1 MYHCFQDVIF
11 DEANGKTISAKGGQR
26 ARPSTS
32 TVSSSRESGSSQ
44 RHDSTAQ
51 GSSGGSGAS
60 GGFGASGASGGSGDD
75 PDDRQNPFRKK
86 VVLSKLT
93 LFDDDDDDDEEE
105 IEDEVVSS
113 NPGSPRSISGR
124 TAAVPDG
131 NLPIAPDQA
140 LPIVVAGP
148 PNPNPAAAGHVAL
161 APNPNLGNQAYV
173 EGNGVWMSYKDLM
186 ATSYP
191 AKSRKVYLA
200 AYISLEGYL
209 KSIGQFDSEV
219 APDQLSILNYFH
231 HLRTVKKWGATTLW
245 SHFSRVNA
253 VMKRSW
259 GVNLPSYPRLTDLLK
274 SYETGQKIKKASV
287 FSLQEDSL
295 ENDYCYIKFY
305 F

>member
-93 LFDDDDDDDEEE
+93 LFDNDDDDEEE

-124 TAAVPDG
+124 TVAVLDG

-140 LPIVVAGP
+140 LAIVVAGP

-173 EGNGVWMSYKDLM
+173 KGNGVWMSYKDLM

-191 AKSRKVYLA
+191 AKSCKVYLA

-259 GVNLPSYPRLTDLLK
+259 GVNLTSYPRVTDLLK

-287 FSLQEDSL
+287 FSPQEDSFR
-295 ENDYCYIKFY
+295 K
-305 F
+305 